1 VRRVAQASPPAPR
14 EVLGG
19 WPDGADVL
27 DATFYRNKGAYLVG
41 RLWRG
46 AARCPLVVAL
56 LHDEH
61 GVRADAVLTREE
73 EASVVFGFAWSPFHV
88 DAAEAVRPRALV
100 ALLASVLPSK
110 RLDELYTAIGLHKHA
125 KTELYRTLVAHLAEP
140 GACFERAP
148 GARGLVMEV
157 VTLRS
162 LNVVFKLI
170 RDRFLPPKQTTRRHV
185 MAQYQYVLARD
196 RAGRLCDAQE
206 FEALVVPRARMPDA
220 LLAELRQ
227 SAPSVVREEP
237 TSDGAGRVVLAHCYV
252 ERRLTPLDLYVRGVD
267 VDAATAAVEDY
278 GCAIRDLAASGIFAG
293 DLLLKNF
300 GVSRHGRVIFYDYD
314 ELADLLACRFHAL
327 PDDDDES
334 AMSAAHAAGEHDV
347 FPEEF
352 ARFTLPAGPL
362 RDAFLARHR
371 DLLDPGWWED
381 VQRRL
386 RAGEVVDVYPY
397 PQGRRLG

>member
-1 VRRVAQASPPAPR
+1 
-14 EVLGG
+14 
-19 WPDGADVL
+19 
-27 DATFYRNKGAYLVG
+27 
-41 RLWRG
+41 
-46 AARCPLVVAL
+46 
-56 LHDEH
+56 
-61 GVRADAVLTREE
+61 
-73 EASVVFGFAWSPFHV
+73 
-88 DAAEAVRPRALV
+88 
-100 ALLASVLPSK
+100 
-110 RLDELYTAIGLHKHA
+110 
-125 KTELYRTLVAHLAEP
+125 
-140 GACFERAP
+140 
-148 GARGLVMEV
+148 MEV

-170 RDRFLPPKQTTRRHV
+170 RDRFLPPKQTTRRQV

-237 TSDGAGRVVLAHCYV
+237 TPDGAGRVVLAHCYV

-267 VDAATAAVEDY
+267 LDAAAAAVEDY

-327 PDDDDES
+327 PDDDDEG

-352 ARFTLPAGPL
+352 ARFTLPVGPL
-362 RDAFLARHR
+362 REAFLARHR

-397 PQGRRLG
+397 PQARRLGWEAGMRDAGCGMRGHS